1 MALTQEQI
9 NQLVKEYKMA
19 YDGEEEVSEEK
30 VLNDLQEYM
39 KDFTDYEDLDEVPFE
54 ELIDFIGQ
62 PKLKRRNKMEINNDI
77 KDLILEYVGRYFRF
91 ENDFYNVDF

>member
-19 YDGEEEVSEEK
+19 YDGEEEVTEEK

-39 KDFTDYEDLDEVPFE
+39 KDFTDYEDFDEVSFE
-54 ELIDFIGQ
+54 ELIDFIG
-62 PKLKRRNKMEINNDI
+62 
-77 KDLILEYVGRYFRF
+77 
-91 ENDFYNVDF
+91 